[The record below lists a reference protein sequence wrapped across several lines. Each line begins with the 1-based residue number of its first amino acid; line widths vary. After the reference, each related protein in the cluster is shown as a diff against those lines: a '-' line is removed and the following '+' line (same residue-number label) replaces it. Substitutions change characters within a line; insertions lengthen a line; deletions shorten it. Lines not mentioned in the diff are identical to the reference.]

1 MDNSPS
7 SYSRKELWVAFYALY
22 VETIKMAKKNMKL
35 KNSIKKAIWEN
46 EALKQRVASMENNV
60 AHS

>member
-7 SYSRKELWVAFYALY
+7 TYSRKELWVAFYALY

-35 KNSIKKAIWEN
+35 KNFIQNVTLEK
-46 EALKQRVASMENNV
+46 EALKAKSNIDGK
-60 AHS
+60 